1 MTPEKWQRI
10 ERLYHDALQL
20 ARADRAEF
28 LKTSCSGDDQLQR
41 EVESLLDSHDFAP
54 SFIESPPD
62 DIAASLLADSRGQS
76 MRGRKIG
83 RYTIEALIGAGGMGE
98 VYRGRD
104 TMLDRPVAIKVLA
117 PHLVDDPRALHRFK
131 REVKAVAAISH
142 ANIVAIYDFGVDDGV
157 TYAVS
162 ELLEGETLRTR
173 IRRGEWGW
181 REAIKIGVAIANG
194 LAAAHVKRI
203 IHRDL
208 KPENIF
214 LTKDR
219 QIKILDFGIARIKP
233 ASSDELRHSALLY
246 MTTPGTILGTFGYA
260 APEQLL
266 GETVDVPA
274 DIFSLGCVLFEMVSG
289 MRPSPETR
297 GALVNEEVRLAEIVD
312 KAPAELEPVIKKC
325 LKPNAADRYQSAGEL
340 AGVLKVILRMSR
352 A

>member
-10 ERLYHDALQL
+10 EQLYHEALQL
-20 ARADRAEF
+20 ARAERARF
-28 LKTSCSGDDQLQR
+28 LKTSCEGDDQLLR

-62 DIAASLLADSRGQS
+62 DVAASLLADSRVQA
-76 MRGRKIG
+76 MRGRTIG
-83 RYTIEALIGAGGMGE
+83 RYTIDTLIGAGGMGE
-98 VYRGRD
+98 VYRGKD
-104 TMLDRPVAIKVLA
+104 TTLDRPVAIKVLA
-117 PHLVDDPRALHRFK
+117 PHLVDDARALHRFK

-142 ANIVAIYDFGVDDGV
+142 PNIVAIYDFGVDSGIA
-157 TYAVS
+157 YAVS

-173 IRRGEWGW
+173 IKRGECEW
-181 REAIKIGVAIANG
+181 REAVKIAIAISDG
-194 LAAAHVKRI
+194 LSAAHVKRI

-233 ASSDELRHSALLY
+233 ASSEDMRQSALLY
-246 MTTPGTILGTFGYA
+246 MTVPGTVLGTFGYA

-266 GETVDVPA
+266 GETVDIPA
-274 DIFSLGCVLFEMVSG
+274 DIFSLGCVLFEMISG
-289 MRPSPETR
+289 QRPSPETR
-297 GALVNEEVRLAEIVD
+297 RTLAGDEARLPEILD
-312 KAPAELEPVIKKC
+312 RAPGDLEPVIRKC
-325 LKPNAADRYQSAGEL
+325 LKPGAEDRYQSAGEL
-340 AGVLKVILRMSR
+340 ARVLKVILRMAR

>member
-1 MTPEKWQRI
+1 MTPEKWQKI
-10 ERLYHDALQL
+10 ERLYHEALQL
-20 ARADRAEF
+20 ARLERARF
-28 LKTSCSGDDQLQR
+28 LKTSCEGDEQVLH

-62 DIAASLLADSRGQS
+62 DVAASLLADSRLQA
-76 MRGRKIG
+76 MRGRTIG
-83 RYTIEALIGAGGMGE
+83 RYTIETLIGAGGMGE
-98 VYRGRD
+98 VYRGKD

-142 ANIVAIYDFGVDDGV
+142 PNIVAIYDFGVDSG
-157 TYAVS
+157 TAYAVS

-173 IRRGEWGW
+173 IKRGQCEW
-181 REAIKIGVAIANG
+181 REAVKIAIAISDG
-194 LAAAHVKRI
+194 LSAAHVKRI

-233 ASSDELRHSALLY
+233 ASSDELKHSSLLY
-246 MTTPGTILGTFGYA
+246 MTVPGTVLGTFAYA

-266 GETVDVPA
+266 GETVDTPA
-274 DIFSLGCVLFEMVSG
+274 DIFSLGCVLFEMISG
-289 MRPSPETR
+289 QRPDPEIR
-297 GALVNEEVRLAEIVD
+297 AALVNDETRLSQLMD
-312 KAPAELEPVIKKC
+312 RAPADLEPVVRKC
-325 LKPNAADRYQSAGEL
+325 LRPNADDRYQSAGEL
-340 AGVLKVILRMSR
+340 ARVLKVILRMTR

>member
-10 ERLYHDALQL
+10 ERLYHEALQL
-20 ARADRAEF
+20 ARADRAPF
-28 LKTSCSGDDQLQR
+28 LKTSCEGDEQLLH

-54 SFIESPPD
+54 SFIDSPPD
-62 DIAASLLADSRGQS
+62 DVAASLLADSRVQS
-76 MRGRKIG
+76 MRGRTFG
-83 RYTIEALIGAGGMGE
+83 RYTIETLIGAGGMGE
-98 VYRGRD
+98 VYRGKD
-104 TMLDRPVAIKVLA
+104 TALDRAVAIKVLA

-131 REVKAVAAISH
+131 REVKAAAAISH
-142 ANIVAIYDFGVDDGV
+142 PNIVAIYDYGVDAGIA
-157 TYAVS
+157 YAVS

-173 IRRGEWGW
+173 IKRGELAW
-181 REAIKIGVAIANG
+181 REAVKITIAIADG
-194 LAAAHVKRI
+194 LTAAHVKRI

-233 ASSDELRHSALLY
+233 ASSDELKHSALLY
-246 MTTPGTILGTFGYA
+246 MTVPGTVLGTFGYA

-266 GETVDVPA
+266 GETVDIPA

-289 MRPSPETR
+289 QRPGPETR
-297 GALVNEEVRLAEIVD
+297 AALANDDLRLTESLSR
-312 KAPAELEPVIKKC
+312 APSDLEPVIHKC
-325 LKPNAADRYQSAGEL
+325 LRPNAEDRYQSASEL
-340 AGVLKVILRMSR
+340 SRVLKVILRMAR